1 MLFKKEIM
9 LHKIFILSLGLLFL
23 INCNAQK
30 ETKTSTKVN
39 ANTTGNT
46 KATNKDGEI
55 IYFNEGENKFLREY
69 QMNVTF
75 KGISEDSRCPKDVN
89 CIWAG
94 VAVAQ
99 VEVMGTAT
107 RPITLNLASMDNKGR
122 NYNKS
127 AEFNGLTIS
136 LADVQPYPG
145 AEEGAKALN
154 GKYKIGI
161 TIKKAG
167 ENPTTK

>member
-1 MLFKKEIM
+1 MIPYKTI
-9 LHKIFILSLGLLFL
+9 ILSVSSMFL
-23 INCNAQK
+23 MNCNAQK
-30 ETKTSTKVN
+30 K
-39 ANTTGNT
+39 
-46 KATNKDGEI
+46 TNKIKVDTDKNQVQQVTNSDKTI
-55 IYFNEGENKFLREY
+55 LYFNEGENRFLKEY

-107 RPITLNLASMDNKGR
+107 RPMTLEIATIDNKTR
-122 NYNKS
+122 NYTAS
-127 AEFNGLTIS
+127 AVFNGYTIS

-145 AEEGAKALN
+145 AVDGAKVLK
-154 GKYKIGI
+154 GKYRIGI
-161 TIKKAG
+161 TITKAG
-167 ENPTTK
+167 DPSTMK